1 MNSGPSAPAPPPS
14 RAFRPPASKPAVT
27 VLTGFLGAGKTTL
40 VNHLLSSD
48 HGRRIAVIVNEMG
61 EIGIDSDLIVSSDEE
76 IVEMA
81 NGCIC
86 CTLTVRSDLAG
97 AVRKLLARPD
107 PPDYFLIET
116 SGMADPAPVAQAL
129 FTDELAERVEVDGIV
144 TIVDAYHAGGRLDA
158 PPDGPPPGQSGGQ
171 LVDQIVCAD
180 RIVVNKVDLVDEDT
194 CRGVEQQIRS
204 LNNTAP
210 LIRSRYAEVDP
221 DQLLGIGAF
230 GRSRPAA
237 APDFFDA
244 AYAHSHDPGVE
255 AVSLEVGGDLDEEKL
270 SGWLRGLVESRS
282 ADIYRLKGIIA
293 AAGRPDQLILQG
305 VHSMYEIYSGGPWPG
320 GPRRTRLVIIGRD
333 FDGAAL
339 RSELE
344 GCRA

>member
-1 MNSGPSAPAPPPS
+1 MT
-14 RAFRPPASKPAVT
+14 PPAAAAAVVAGAAGLPRSRPRPAAT

-40 VNHLLSSD
+40 VNRILSAD

-61 EIGIDSDLIVSSDEE
+61 EIGIDSDLIAASDEE

-86 CTLTVRSDLAG
+86 CTLTVRSDLADTLL
-97 AVRKLLARPD
+97 KLLARPD

-129 FTDELAERVEVDGIV
+129 FADELADRVQVDGIV
-144 TIVDAYHAGGRLDA
+144 TIVDAYHAGGHLDDLR
-158 PPDGPPPGQSGGQ
+158 PEQHDSQV
-171 LVDQIVCAD
+171 VDQIVCAD
-180 RIVVNKVDLVDEDT
+180 RIVVNKVDLVDEET
-194 CRGVEQQIRS
+194 CRTVERRIRA

-221 DQLLGIGAF
+221 DQILGIEAF
-230 GRSRPAA
+230 GRSGLAA
-237 APDFFDA
+237 APDFLDES
-244 AYAHSHDPGVE
+244 YTHSHDPGIE
-255 AVSLEVGGDLDEEKL
+255 ATSLEVGGDLDEVKL
-270 SGWLRGLVESRS
+270 AAWLQGLVEARS
-282 ADIYRLKGIIA
+282 ADIYRLKWIIA
-293 AAGRPDQLILQG
+293 VAGRPDRVVLQG
-305 VHSMYEIYSGGPWPG
+305 VHGMYEMYSGGPWPAG
-320 GPRRTRLVIIGRD
+320 RRTRLVIIGRG
-333 FDGAAL
+333 FEGGAL

>member
-1 MNSGPSAPAPPPS
+1 MNSPAASPDGAAGLFRPRPRPSA
-14 RAFRPPASKPAVT
+14 T

-40 VNHLLSSD
+40 VNRILSAD

-61 EIGIDSDLIVSSDEE
+61 EIGIDGDLIVASDEE
-76 IVEMA
+76 VVEMA

-97 AVRKLLARPD
+97 VLRKLLARPD

-129 FTDELAERVEVDGIV
+129 FTGEPADRVEVDGIV
-144 TIVDAYHAGGRLDA
+144 TIVDAYRAAGRLDELR
-158 PPDGPPPGQSGGQ
+158 PEQHGNRV
-171 LVDQIVCAD
+171 VDQIVCAD
-180 RIVVNKVDLVDEDT
+180 RIVVNKVDLVDEET
-194 CRGVEQQIRS
+194 RRTVERRIRA

-221 DQLLGIGAF
+221 DQLLGIEAF
-230 GRSRPAA
+230 GRSGLSA
-237 APDFFDA
+237 APGFLDE
-244 AYAHSHDPGVE
+244 AYTHSHDPGIE
-255 AVSLEVGGDLDEEKL
+255 ATSLEAEGDLDEAKL
-270 SGWLRGLVESRS
+270 AAWLQGLVEARS

-293 AAGRPDQLILQG
+293 VAGRPDRVILQG
-305 VHSMYEIYSGGPWPG
+305 VHGLYEMYGGGAWPD
-320 GPRRTRLVIIGRD
+320 RRRRSTRLVIIGRG
-333 FDGAAL
+333 FEAAAL

>member
-1 MNSGPSAPAPPPS
+1 MNPAPSAPA
-14 RAFRPPASKPAVT
+14 AAAKPAVT

-86 CTLTVRSDLAG
+86 CTLTVRSDLAD
-97 AVRKLLARPD
+97 ALRKLLARPD

-129 FTDELAERVEVDGIV
+129 FTDKLAARVEVDGIV
-144 TIVDAYHAGGRLDA
+144 TIVDACHADGRLDGLQ
-158 PPDGPPPGQSGGQ
+158 PEQHDSHDGGVSQ

-180 RIVVNKVDLVDEDT
+180 RIVVNKVDLVDERT
-194 CRGVEQQIRS
+194 CREVEQRIRA

-210 LIRSRYAEVDP
+210 MIRSRYAEVDP

-230 GRSRPAA
+230 GRSPLTA
-237 APDFFDA
+237 APGFLDGG
-244 AYAHSHDPGVE
+244 YTHSHDPGVE
-255 AVSLEVGGDLDEEKL
+255 AVSIEIGGDLDEERL
-270 SGWLRGLVESRS
+270 SDWIQGLVESRS

-293 AAGRPDQLILQG
+293 AAGRRDQLILQG
-305 VHSMYEIYSGGPWPG
+305 VHSMYELYSGAAWPA
-320 GPRRTRLVIIGRD
+320 GPRRTRLVVIGRD
-333 FDGAAL
+333 FDGGAL

>member
-1 MNSGPSAPAPPPS
+1 MKMKPAPSAAPAAP
-14 RAFRPPASKPAVT
+14 KPAVT

-86 CTLTVRSDLAG
+86 CTLTVRSDLADTIQ
-97 AVRKLLARPD
+97 KLLARPD

-129 FTDELAERVEVDGIV
+129 FTDELAGRVEVDGIV
-144 TIVDAYHAGGRLDA
+144 AVVDARHADGHLGGRQPEHHDNQA
-158 PPDGPPPGQSGGQ
+158 
-171 LVDQIVCAD
+171 VDQIVCAD
-180 RIVVNKVDLVDEDT
+180 RIVVNKVDLVDERT
-194 CRGVEQQIRS
+194 CLGVEQRIRA

-221 DQLLGIGAF
+221 DLILGIGAF
-230 GRSRPAA
+230 GRSPLTA
-237 APDFFDA
+237 APGFLDGG
-244 AYAHSHDPGVE
+244 YTHSHDPGVE
-255 AVSLEVGGDLDEEKL
+255 AVSLEIGGDLDEARL
-270 SGWLRGLVESRS
+270 SAWIKGLVASRS

-293 AAGRPDQLILQG
+293 AAGRRDQLILQG
-305 VHSMYEIYSGGPWPG
+305 VHGMYELYSGGAWPG

-333 FDGAAL
+333 FDGGAL

-344 GCRA
+344 GCRP

>member
-1 MNSGPSAPAPPPS
+1 MSPAPAAS
-14 RAFRPPASKPAVT
+14 ASKPAVT

-97 AVRKLLARPD
+97 AVQKLLARPD

-129 FTDELAERVEVDGIV
+129 FTDELAGQVEVDGIV
-144 TIVDAYHAGGRLDA
+144 AVVDARHADRRLDGRQPEHHDNQA
-158 PPDGPPPGQSGGQ
+158 
-171 LVDQIVCAD
+171 VDQIVCAD
-180 RIVVNKVDLVDEDT
+180 RIVVNKVDLVDEQT
-194 CRGVEQQIRS
+194 CREVEQRIRA

-221 DQLLGIGAF
+221 DLLLGIGAF
-230 GRSRPAA
+230 GRSPLTA
-237 APDFFDA
+237 APGFLDGG
-244 AYAHSHDPGVE
+244 YTHSHDPGVE
-255 AVSLEVGGDLDEEKL
+255 AVSIEIGGDLDEARL
-270 SGWLRGLVESRS
+270 SSWIEGLVESRS

-293 AAGRPDQLILQG
+293 AAGRRDQLILQG
-305 VHSMYEIYSGGPWPG
+305 VHSMYELYSGGAWPG

-333 FDGAAL
+333 FDGGAL

>member
-1 MNSGPSAPAPPPS
+1 MN
-14 RAFRPPASKPAVT
+14 PPAAASTAPTGAAGLLRSRPEPAAT

-40 VNHLLSSD
+40 VNHILSAD

-61 EIGIDSDLIVSSDEE
+61 EIGIDSDLIVASDEE

-86 CTLTVRSDLAG
+86 CTLTVRSDLADTLLG
-97 AVRKLLARPD
+97 LLARPD

-129 FTDELAERVEVDGIV
+129 FADELADRVEVDGIV
-144 TIVDAYHAGGRLDA
+144 TIVDAYHAGGRLDDLR
-158 PPDGPPPGQSGGQ
+158 PEQHDSQV
-171 LVDQIVCAD
+171 VDQIVCAD
-180 RIVVNKVDLVDEDT
+180 RIVVNKVDLVDEET
-194 CRGVEQQIRS
+194 CRTVERRIRA

-221 DQLLGIGAF
+221 DQILGIEAF
-230 GRSRPAA
+230 GRSGLAA
-237 APDFFDA
+237 APDFLDE
-244 AYAHSHDPGVE
+244 AYTHSHDPGIE
-255 AVSLEVGGDLDEEKL
+255 ATSLEVGGDLDEAKL
-270 SGWLRGLVESRS
+270 AAWLQGLVEARS

-293 AAGRPDQLILQG
+293 VAGRPDQVVLQG
-305 VHSMYEIYSGGPWPG
+305 VHGMYEMYSGGPWPAR
-320 GPRRTRLVIIGRD
+320 RRTRLVIIGRG
-333 FDGAAL
+333 FEGGAL